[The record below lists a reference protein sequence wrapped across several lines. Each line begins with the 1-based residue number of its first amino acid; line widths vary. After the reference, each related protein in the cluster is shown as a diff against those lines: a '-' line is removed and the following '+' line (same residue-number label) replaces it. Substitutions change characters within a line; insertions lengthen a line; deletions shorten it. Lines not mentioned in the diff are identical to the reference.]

1 MESPPQP
8 FDATKSGMP
17 VQSVLSEFESAIG
30 KQYVL
35 DKDEDKEPYLTD
47 WGKRYQGKALAVL
60 KPGNTAEVA
69 SLVKICNK
77 YRVSIVPQGGNTGL
91 CGGATPDNTGDSVII
106 LLLRL
111 NQISEVDIQTPPS
124 LLGLVRY

>member
-1 MESPPQP
+1 
-8 FDATKSGMP
+8 
-17 VQSVLSEFESAIG
+17 
-30 KQYVL
+30 VL

-47 WGKRYQGKALAVL
+47 WGKRYQGNALAVL
-60 KPGNTAEVA
+60 KPGNTAKLLA
-69 SLVKICNK
+69 SSKFAINIG
-77 YRVSIVPQGGNTGL
+77 YPIVPQGGNTGL

-111 NQISEVDIQTPPS
+111 NQISEVDLSKTPPS

>member
-35 DKDEDKEPYLTD
+35 DKDEDKEP
-47 WGKRYQGKALAVL
+47 
-60 KPGNTAEVA
+60 
-69 SLVKICNK
+69 
-77 YRVSIVPQGGNTGL
+77 
-91 CGGATPDNTGDSVII
+91 
-106 LLLRL
+106 
-111 NQISEVDIQTPPS
+111 
-124 LLGLVRY
+124 